1 MTADL
6 PKPNRLEDLAW
17 AKEKLK
23 DVDFN
28 SVLNIK
34 LFQTGICAKLT
45 SDMNAQELVRYNEL
59 IKSMHITK

>member
-1 MTADL
+1 MTVDKQP
-6 PKPNRLEDLAW
+6 PKPEDLAW

-23 DVDFN
+23 DVVFS

-45 SDMNAQELVRYNEL
+45 CEMNAQELARYNEL
-59 IKSMHITK
+59 IQSMHIVK